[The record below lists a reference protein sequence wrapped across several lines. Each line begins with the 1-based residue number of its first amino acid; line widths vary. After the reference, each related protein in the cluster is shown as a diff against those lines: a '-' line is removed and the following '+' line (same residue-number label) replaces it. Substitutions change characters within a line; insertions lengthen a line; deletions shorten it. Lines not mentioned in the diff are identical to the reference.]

1 MQYTIGEIARILKER
16 LIGPSPQS
24 KVTRLLTDSRSLS
37 FPEETLFF
45 AIVTL
50 HGNGHKYIPE
60 LYSRGVRCF
69 VVSKPDNLTEACPEA
84 NFIVV
89 KDAIAA
95 LQTLAA
101 RHRSLFD
108 IPIVGITGSDG
119 KTIVKEWLYHL
130 TAGKYIVTR
139 SPRSYNSQI
148 GVPLSVWML
157 GDESTLGI
165 FEAGISLPHEMERLQ
180 RIIRPTIGILTNI
193 SGAHQENFSTMQE
206 KCADKLLL
214 FRDCDVLIY
223 NGDDAMLAN
232 CVSRSMLGTRDI
244 AWSRKDPER
253 PLFIRSIEKEAD
265 GTTISYRYLSFDN
278 SYRIPFLDDA
288 SIEDSI
294 NCLAAALYLMI
305 PPETIAQRMAQLEP
319 VAMRLEV
326 KEGRSGCMLIND
338 SYNSDIASLD
348 IALDFMERRCCTQP
362 QLGRTLILGD
372 IKQTGLTIRSLY
384 RTVAQYIEK
393 RGIEKLI
400 GIGKDISSE
409 AARFERLN
417 IECHFFADTE
427 AFMRSPLLQQ
437 LHNEAVLIKGS
448 RSLHFE
454 HIAEALE
461 EKVHQTILEINLSK
475 LRDNLNHYRNQL
487 SSGTKTVC
495 MVKASAYGAGALE
508 VGRTLQE
515 CNVDYLAVA
524 VADEGAQL
532 RREGITTGIIVM
544 NPEPGS
550 FRTLFT
556 HKLEPEVYSFKMLRM
571 LIQAAGRE
579 GITDYPVHIKI
590 DTGMHRLGFLPHEI
604 PQLIEELKHQDAL
617 TPRSVFSHFVGSD
630 SPTFDSFTREQ
641 IERFVEASEALQAAF
656 PHRILRHICNSAAA
670 ERFPDVQ
677 FDMVRL
683 GIGLY
688 GISPMGN
695 DEGTLYP
702 VSTLKTIIL
711 QIHDI
716 PADETVGYSRRGTL
730 HRPSRIAALPIGYA
744 DGLNRRFGNGNGYC
758 IIGGKPAPYVGNICM
773 DVCMVDVTDINCNE
787 GDEVQIFGPQ
797 LPVTQLAEWIG
808 TIPYEILTS
817 VSTRIKRVY
826 YSD

>member
-1 MQYTIGEIARILKER
+1 MQYTIGDIARILKTKVV
-16 LIGPSPQS
+16 GPSPQS

-50 HGNGHKYIPE
+50 HGNGHNYINE

-69 VVSKPDNLTEACPEA
+69 VVSSGESLQQCPDA
-84 NFIVV
+84 NYVV
-89 KDAIAA
+89 VNDAVEA

-101 RHRSLFD
+101 NHRSHFN
-108 IPIVGITGSDG
+108 IPVVGITGSDG

-130 TAGKYIVTR
+130 TAGKYVVTR

-157 GDESTLGI
+157 GKESTLGI

-193 SGAHQENFSTMQE
+193 SGAHQENFSTIQE
-206 KCADKLLL
+206 KCTDKLSL
-214 FRDCDVLIY
+214 FRDCDLLIY
-223 NGDDAMLAN
+223 NGDDTMLAN
-232 CVSRSMLGTRDI
+232 CVSRLMLGTRDI
-244 AWSRKDPER
+244 AWSKKDPER
-253 PLFIRSIEKEAD
+253 PLFIRSIEKD
-265 GTTISYRYLSFDN
+265 DTGTTVNYRYLSFDN
-278 SYRIPFLDDA
+278 SYRIPFLDEA

-305 PPETIAQRMAQLEP
+305 PPEVIAERMAQLEP

-326 KEGRSGCMLIND
+326 KSGRRGCMIIND

-348 IALDFMERRCCTQP
+348 IALDFLERRCCTLP
-362 QLGRTLILGD
+362 HSKRTLILGD

-384 RTVAQYIEK
+384 RTVAQYVEK
-393 RGIEKLI
+393 RGIDRII

-409 AARFERLN
+409 AQRFEN
-417 IECHFFADTE
+417 KGIESHFFFDTD
-427 AFMRSPLLQQ
+427 AFLRSSLLAS
-437 LHNEAVLIKGS
+437 LNNEAILIKGS

-454 HIAEALE
+454 QIAEVLE
-461 EKVHQTILEINLSK
+461 DKVHQTILEVNLSK
-475 LRDNLNHYRNQL
+475 LRDNLNRYRNNL
-487 SSGTKTVC
+487 ARGTKTVC

-532 RREGITTGIIVM
+532 RNEGITTGIIVM
-544 NPEPGS
+544 NPEPSS
-550 FRTLFT
+550 FRTLFAN
-556 HKLEPEVYSFKMLRM
+556 KLEPEVYSFGMLRM
-571 LIQAAGRE
+571 LIQAASRE
-579 GITDYPVHIKI
+579 GITDYPIHVKI

-604 PQLIEELKHQDAL
+604 PQLIDELRHQDAL

-630 SPTFDSFTREQ
+630 SPLFDDFSREQ
-641 IERFVEASEALQAAF
+641 IERFVKASEELQTAF

-670 ERFPDVQ
+670 ERFLDVQ

-688 GISPMGN
+688 GISPIGE
-695 DEGTLYP
+695 DATLHP
-702 VSTLKTIIL
+702 VSALKTIIL

-716 PADETVGYSRRGTL
+716 PADETVGYSRRGEL
-730 HRPSRIAALPIGYA
+730 KRPSRIAALPIGYA

-758 IIGGKPAPYVGNICM
+758 IIGGKQASYIGNICM
-773 DVCMVDVTDINCNE
+773 DVCMVDVTDIDCKE
-787 GDEVQIFGPQ
+787 GDEVEIFGDN
-797 LPVTQLAEWIG
+797 LPVSRLAEWIG